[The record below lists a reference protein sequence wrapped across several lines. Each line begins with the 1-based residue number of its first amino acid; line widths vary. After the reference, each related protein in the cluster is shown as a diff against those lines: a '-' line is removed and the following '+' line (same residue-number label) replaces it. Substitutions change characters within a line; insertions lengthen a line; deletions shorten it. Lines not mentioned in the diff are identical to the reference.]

1 MSLLG
6 FQFASLSRVV
16 AGVAPGTG
24 TVTGT
29 VTVTM
34 LRGFSNFEQMFRAKM
49 AKVAPQEVMVAK
61 KIKDG
66 HSEEEVAAYRATFTK
81 FDVDGGGAIDAAELG
96 RLIRVLGLVRL
107 CRRRN
112 DVIYVLNHVD
122 E

>member
-16 AGVAPGTG
+16 AVVAPGTV
-24 TVTGT
+24 TVTLG

-96 RLIRVLGLVRL
+96 RLIRVLGSVRL
-107 CRRRN
+107 FRRRN
-112 DVIYVLNHVD
+112 DVNYSTM
-122 E
+122 

>member
-1 MSLLG
+1 M
-6 FQFASLSRVV
+6 V
-16 AGVAPGTG
+16 GVAPGTV
-24 TVTGT
+24 TVTLG

-96 RLIRVLGLVRL
+96 RLIRVLGSVRL
-107 CRRRN
+107 YLRRN
-112 DVIYVLNHVD
+112 DVIYSTM
-122 E
+122 